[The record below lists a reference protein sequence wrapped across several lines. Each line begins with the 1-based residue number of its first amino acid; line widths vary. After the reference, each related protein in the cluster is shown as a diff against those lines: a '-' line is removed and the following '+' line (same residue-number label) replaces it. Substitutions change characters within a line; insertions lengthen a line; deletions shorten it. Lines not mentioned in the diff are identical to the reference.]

1 MDGVAR
7 PLQGLLEAVRKACL
21 PGPWS
26 QGVKL
31 ARGEAVFGRK
41 DGADTV
47 TVRVR
52 APGATVAPTV
62 SLFPTDEE
70 WGCDCDAPTDP
81 CAHVAAAVIALT
93 QADDGGAALPAAEP
107 GARLRYRLKKNN
119 GALSLER
126 VVVKADGTQEVL
138 RVSLTGP
145 GGRAA
150 AAGVEPSHAD
160 LAIDRIVGGRQAG
173 YFPPDRLLELF
184 EGLSSAA
191 DVRLDDEAVKIAREP
206 VRPTAK
212 VVDQADGVVLV
223 IDRDPRVREVV
234 VADIVKCD
242 DGALHPLTDTD
253 LTGARLERLPL
264 RRPYPRRDLGRFVT
278 EVLPEMQKRLDVDVQ
293 TKRLPRTHGGL
304 RPRIHFELSQKP
316 GAALTVAASLVY
328 GDPPEARIEAGKLV
342 QLARKVPVRDEPA
355 ERELLARLRDELHL
369 VPGRAV
375 DFSGSDA
382 ARFAGK
388 LASWGAAYGDEAGD
402 RAILGKGKLV
412 PRFGVEGDAF
422 DVTFDLVDA
431 NAPDDGT
438 AKAIGRAEAAA
449 VLKAWRDGLPLVP
462 LLEGGFAPLPVGW
475 LSRYG
480 ARVSELLAA
489 RRDDGKVEKA
499 AIVALAELC
508 DDLDAPRPASF
519 ATLAPLLSGFASIPD
534 APLPEGVNATLRHY
548 QQRGVDWLVF
558 LRDAGLGAVLA
569 DDMGLGK
576 TLQAI
581 CAMKGRTLVVCPRS
595 VVHNWAAEITRFRP
609 GLRHATYHGPRR
621 VLDREADVTLTTYAI
636 LRMDAAELA
645 AEAWDVVILDEAQQ
659 IKNPDSQV
667 ARAAYGI
674 GSGFK
679 MALSGTPVENRL
691 EELWSLM
698 HFTNRGLLGGRAD
711 FDVRF
716 GRPIGNGEPGAAE
729 RLRKKIRPF
738 VLRRQ
743 KREVAP
749 ELPPRVEQVLY
760 CELEEKEREVYDA
773 VRAATRKEVVERLSE
788 GGSVLAALEALLR
801 LRQASCH
808 SNLVPGQHADTSAKV
823 ERLLE
828 SLEDAAADGHKA
840 LVFSQW
846 TSFLDLVEPHLVRA
860 GIAFTRLDGSTR
872 DRAAVVNEFQD
883 ENGPPVMLLSLKAG
897 GTGLNLT
904 AADHVFLLDPWW
916 NPAVEDQAAD
926 RAHRIGQD
934 KPVMVYR
941 LVAKDTVE
949 ERILVLQDKKRG
961 IADAALGGADRAV
974 SITRDDLLELL
985 S

>member
-1 MDGVAR
+1 MAVTS
-7 PLQGLLEAVRKACL
+7 PLQSLLEAVRKACL

-31 ARGEAVFGRK
+31 ARDDRVFDRK

-52 APGATVAPTV
+52 APGAAVAPSVT
-62 SLFPTDEE
+62 LYPADGE
-70 WGCDCDAPTDP
+70 WGCDCDGQADP

-93 QADDGGAALPAAEP
+93 QSDDAGAALPAAEP
-107 GARLRYRLKKNN
+107 GAHLRYRLKRNN

-126 VVVKADGTQEVL
+126 FVVKVDGTQEVL
-138 RVSLTGP
+138 RVSITGP

-150 AAGVEPSHAD
+150 SAGVDPSHAD
-160 LAIDRIVGGRQAG
+160 LAIDRIVGGRQVG

-184 EGLSSAA
+184 EALSAA
-191 DVRLDDEAVKIAREP
+191 PDVLLEDDPVKIAREP
-206 VRPTAK
+206 VRPLAK

-223 IDRDPRVREVV
+223 LERDPRVTEIV
-234 VADIVKCD
+234 VAEIARCA
-242 DGALHPLTDTD
+242 DGALHPLADTD

-264 RRPYPRRDLGRFVT
+264 RRPFARADLGRFVT
-278 EVLPEMQKRLDVDVQ
+278 QVLPEMQKRFDVDVQ
-293 TKRLPRTHGGL
+293 TRRLPRTHGGL
-304 RPRIHFELSQKP
+304 RPRIHFELSQK
-316 GAALTVAASLVY
+316 ANHALTVAASLVY
-328 GDPPEARIEAGKLV
+328 GNPPEARIEHGKLV
-342 QLARKVPVRDEPA
+342 QLARKVPVRDEAA

-382 ARFAGK
+382 ARFAAR
-388 LASWGAAYGDEAGD
+388 LSAWGATYGDEAGD
-402 RAILGKGKLV
+402 RGILGKGKLV
-412 PRFGVEGDAF
+412 AHIGIDGDAF
-422 DVTFDLVDA
+422 DVTFDLVADG
-431 NAPDDGT
+431 APEDGT
-438 AKAIGRAEAAA
+438 AKPIGRADAAA

-462 LLEGGFAPLPVGW
+462 LLEGGFAPLPADW
-475 LSRYG
+475 LSRFG

-489 RRDDGKVEKA
+489 RREDGKIEKA

-519 ATLAPLLSGFASIPD
+519 ATLEPLLSGFASIPE
-534 APLPEGVNATLRHY
+534 AALPADLDATLRPY
-548 QQRGVDWLVF
+548 QARGYDWLAF

-576 TLQAI
+576 TVQML

-595 VVHNWAAEITRFRP
+595 VVHNWAAEIRRFRP
-609 GLRHATYHGPRR
+609 GLRHSTYHGPRR
-621 VLDREADVTLTTYAI
+621 VLDREADVVLTTYAI
-636 LRMDAAELA
+636 LRLDAAELA
-645 AEAWDVVILDEAQQ
+645 REAWDVVVLDEAQA

-674 GSGFK
+674 SSGFK
-679 MALSGTPVENRL
+679 VALSGTPVENRL
-691 EELWSLM
+691 EELWSLL

-711 FDVRF
+711 FDVRY

-738 VLRRQ
+738 VLRRK

-760 CELEEKEREVYDA
+760 CELEDRERDVYEA
-773 VRAATRKEVVERLSE
+773 VRAATRKEIVARLSE

-860 GIAFTRLDGSTR
+860 GIPFTRLDGSTR
-872 DRAAVVNEFQD
+872 DRAGVVAQFQD
-883 ENGPPVMLLSLKAG
+883 DKGPPVMLISLKAG

-949 ERILVLQDKKRG
+949 ERILALQDRKRG
-961 IADAALGGADRAV
+961 IAEAALGGADRAA
-974 SITRDDLLELL
+974 SLTRDDLMELL
-985 S
+985 A